1 MSATHDILPLD
12 PNSPDVTMLEESVAR
27 LLGALARGTLAVELP
42 TLPKPVSLNWAGK
55 TFDGAVGWT
64 LDGGE
69 LTLELKSPRL
79 GPDNSLVAMFGVLN
93 EPAEAH
99 LEDGSILSARSA
111 HLFRRSVSVDLS
123 KGAVVTGLV
132 ELSGWNWALPGRCIW
147 AGRLD
152 HVRIENGNLRMAL
165 QGGATF
171 ERAIRLEGN
180 YGWYLIEHRDKK
192 STSMVVDTRGPDLD
206 PDVLAVDFLALEF
219 VLGRPLAL
227 DYLVAV
233 DAEYK
238 TVGAVGLEFG
248 GTSVVGS
255 RRSPVADFRDI
266 RANYPD
272 PIAEDTW
279 APVLFSAVA
288 RKLREEGPDS
298 ALLIAVAVY
307 VESVSAGSIHTKYL
321 LAQVALEAF
330 CTKIA
335 EAESGSLVKDMKLWG
350 AFVER
355 HEAEIRSIAVD
366 DESARMLLNK
376 VRHNAPQRPS
386 TRRVAAALGHFGLEI
401 PSEALRE
408 VEQRNASAHRL
419 VMAKESTADF
429 QDLADRL
436 ATIQTLLVA
445 VIAKYLGFQGP
456 IIGWEWVRGCHKIP
470 EWWTWDR
477 LPEARRM
484 YLAVEPDDGQTS
496 QSEAVEVQG

>member
-1 MSATHDILPLD
+1 MSATCDILPLD
-12 PNSPDVTMLEESVAR
+12 PESPDVTVLEDSVAG
-27 LLGALARGTLAVELP
+27 LFGALARGTLAVELP

-64 LDGGE
+64 FDGGE
-69 LTLELKSPRL
+69 LTLEMKSPRL
-79 GPDNSLVAMFGVLN
+79 GPGDGLLGMYGVLN
-93 EPAEAH
+93 QPAEVL
-99 LEDGSILSARSA
+99 LEDSSILSARSA
-111 HLFRRSVSVDLS
+111 HLLRRSVSINLS
-123 KGAVVTGLV
+123 KGAVATGLV
-132 ELSGWNWALPGRCIW
+132 ELSGWKWASGGRRFW
-147 AGRLD
+147 LGSLD
-152 HVRIENGNLRMAL
+152 HIRIENGNLRVAL
-165 QGGATF
+165 RGGNICQ
-171 ERAIRLEGN
+171 RALRLEGK
-180 YGWYLIEHRDKK
+180 YDWYLVENRDER
-192 STSMVVDTRGPDLD
+192 STTVVVDTKEGEPDLD
-206 PDVLAVDFLALEF
+206 VLDGDFLALEF
-219 VLGRPLAL
+219 VLGRPLEL

-233 DAEYK
+233 DPKHNIA
-238 TVGAVGLEFG
+238 GAVGLEFG
-248 GTSVVGS
+248 GARIASG

-266 RANYPD
+266 GVNCPD
-272 PIAEDTW
+272 PVEEDMW

-288 RKLREEGPDS
+288 RKLHEEGPDS
-298 ALLIAVAVY
+298 ALLIAVAEY
-307 VESVSAGSIHTKYL
+307 VASVSAGSIHAKYL

-366 DESARMLLNK
+366 DESAHMLLNK

-386 TRRVAAALGHFGLEI
+386 TRRVAAALGHFGLEV

-419 VMAKESTADF
+419 VMAKESTADW
-429 QDLADRL
+429 QNLADRL

-445 VIAKYLGFQGP
+445 VIARYLDFRGP
-456 IIGWEWVRGCHKIP
+456 IIGWEWVRGRHKIP

-484 YLAVEPDDGQTS
+484 YLAVEPDDGQKS
-496 QSEAVEVQG
+496 QLEAVEAQG